1 MHQGWSAK
9 SRELRRRVEER
20 SVSLHEAMQEICDQA
35 CSVAH
40 ADGAA
45 IGKLK
50 AGQLIY
56 EAGSGAAAFFAERRV
71 TATLVTS
78 GADQGTGEILRV
90 EDAETDSRIQSEI
103 CRQFGAKSLLMMAFW
118 CEGTLAGILQI
129 SFDQPHRFLD
139 PELEAYRVLT
149 ALAEEAMVLSLHPE
163 RNNRRTDSGL
173 SPSVTHPGNSSVP
186 VSNEASVLR
195 SQTEALPIFR
205 HVLDVAIAAMI
216 LVATVGLVLSR
227 EHARVSLPAP
237 TASPAVNP
245 ITQPETA
252 VSSPAAPSSPNSAVE
267 DAILPGTK
275 PSPRRRTSSA
285 GQVRH
290 FGDDV
295 TVRYFAPKDAVARS
309 RDEIEVHRIKDDVTV
324 RYFRPSTA
332 DQH

>member
-1 MHQGWSAK
+1 
-9 SRELRRRVEER
+9 
-20 SVSLHEAMQEICDQA
+20 
-35 CSVAH
+35 
-40 ADGAA
+40 
-45 IGKLK
+45 
-50 AGQLIY
+50 LIY
-56 EAGSGAAAFFAERRV
+56 EAGSGAAAFLAERSV
-71 TATLVTS
+71 MATLRTS

-90 EDAETDSRIQSEI
+90 EDAEADSRIQSAI

-129 SFDQPHRFLD
+129 SFDQPHKFLD
-139 PELEAYRVLT
+139 LEVEAYRTLT
-149 ALAEEAMVLSLHPE
+149 AIAEEAVVLSLHPE
-163 RNNRRTDSGL
+163 RDGSRTDSQH
-173 SPSVTHPGNSSVP
+173 SPSVTHSGNSSAP
-186 VSNEASVLR
+186 ISNEVSVPR
-195 SQTEALPIFR
+195 FQTESLSIFR

-237 TASPAVNP
+237 AVSPAVTP
-245 ITQPETA
+245 VTQPETA
-252 VSSPAAPSSPNSAVE
+252 VSAPAAPSSPNSTVE

-309 RDEIEVHRIKDDVTV
+309 RDDTEVRRVKDDVTV
-324 RYFRPSTA
+324 RYFRSGTV